1 LIADM
6 VVADV
11 DRATVRAE
19 GVRFARSYK
28 TQP

>member
-1 LIADM
+1 M